1 MKPLA
6 TREDLLQAINE
17 LKEQNRKNYVN
28 RLKWMIIL
36 ILGLYAAIIL
46 PHFIK

>member
-1 MKPLA
+1 MKQLA
-6 TREDLLQAINE
+6 TKEDLMQAING
-17 LKEQNRKNYVN
+17 LKKLNRKNYEN

-36 ILGLYAAIIL
+36 LLGLYAAIIL